1 MSQNIIFS
9 VYNIGVDKMTKRKIY
24 AKRLIADLDFYHLA
38 KEFYMYIFRYPELE
52 QDNEWAKIK
61 ELAEDIMVE
70 SRCRKDYLQEIDPV
84 WYREFLQFYTGLEVK
99 NYDEEREFIFTE
111 TDKEIFIYL
120 CRKPKLKNPHKRS
133 RKKKTN
139 MV

>member
-1 MSQNIIFS
+1 
-9 VYNIGVDKMTKRKIY
+9 MTKRKIY
-24 AKRLIADLDFYHLA
+24 AKKLIANLDFYHLA
-38 KEFYMYIFRYPELE
+38 KEFYMYIFRHPELE
-52 QDNEWAKIK
+52 QDDEWVKIK

-70 SRCRKDYLQEIDPV
+70 TRCRKDYLKKVDPV
-84 WYREFLQFYTGLEVK
+84 WYRKFLRFYTGLEVK

-111 TDKEIFIYL
+111 MDKEIFKNL
-120 CRKPKLKNPHKRS
+120 CRKPTPKNSHQRS

>member
-1 MSQNIIFS
+1 
-9 VYNIGVDKMTKRKIY
+9 MTKRKIY
-24 AKRLIADLDFYHLA
+24 TRKLIVNLDFYHLA

-52 QDNEWAKIK
+52 QDNEWVEIK
-61 ELAEDIMVE
+61 QLAEDIMVE
-70 SRCRKDYLQEIDPV
+70 TRCRKEYLEDVDPV
-84 WYREFLQFYTGLEVK
+84 WYRNFLKFYTGLEVK

-111 TDKEIFIYL
+111 TDKMIFINL
-120 CRKPKLKNPHKRS
+120 CKKPKLKNPHKKS